1 MKRILSLLL
10 AATMVFCFASC
21 GTVKLEGVE
30 APIDILNTVWASYGE
45 AETFFAMGGDYN
57 NMVENAPGVVDVTD
71 TATLQDLLTCPEHAA
86 GMIDGVASL
95 IHAMNANTFTGAAY
109 HIADGKNAD
118 EFITAM
124 QDSIASKQW
133 VCGTPE
139 QLLIAKLSADY
150 VVVAYGAADLV
161 NTFSAKLT
169 AAYATTEAVVNEA
182 MTV

>member
-1 MKRILSLLL
+1 MKKVISLML
-10 AATMVFCFASC
+10 AIAMVFCFASC
-21 GTVKLEGVE
+21 GAPKLEGVE
-30 APIDILNTVWASYGE
+30 APIDILNKVWSSYGE

-57 NMVENAPGVVDVTD
+57 NMVENAPGAVDITD
-71 TATLQDLLTCPEHAA
+71 TATLQSLLACPENAA
-86 GMIDGVASL
+86 GMIDGAASL

-124 QDSIASKQW
+124 QEGIANQQW
-133 VCGTPE
+133 LCGAPE

-169 AAYATTEAVVNEA
+169 AAYETTEAVVNEA
-182 MTV
+182 LTF